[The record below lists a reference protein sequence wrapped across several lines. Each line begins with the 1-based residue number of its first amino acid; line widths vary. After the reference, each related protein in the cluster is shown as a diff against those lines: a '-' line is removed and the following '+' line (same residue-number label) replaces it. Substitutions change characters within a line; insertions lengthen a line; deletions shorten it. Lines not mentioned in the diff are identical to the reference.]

1 MTQPLTRLGFD
12 LSSVRHKLRYMVEK
26 GLVTMEQ
33 LDKPSPGFKMTM
45 NVHLSHFP
53 TGYHGVRHKNLLRD
67 Q

>member
-1 MTQPLTRLGFD
+1 
-12 LSSVRHKLRYMVEK
+12 MVEK